1 MSIRKLLL
9 LLSTLFLSFCI
20 VSAQENK
27 PRFIGEVAILNEDN
41 TLTNIKPEFSQLTM
55 FMVMTVKGTESALRI
70 KQSNEIK
77 FLVRV
82 ENTEVSPLKT
92 INVLQLK
99 KSKEKREVG
108 VSTLIDGIENAVK
121 KLRSKTGHMLKIEV
135 ESSFARARAILR
147 EEIERLRE
155 ERDYR
160 NITIIC
166 DVDII

>member
-20 VSAQENK
+20 VRAQENK
-27 PRFIGEVAILNEDN
+27 PRFIGEVAILNDDN
-41 TLTNIKPEFSQLTM
+41 TLTNIKPEYSQLTM

-92 INVLQLK
+92 ITVLKLK
-99 KSKEKREVG
+99 KTKEKREVG
-108 VSTLIDGIENAVK
+108 VSSLID
-121 KLRSKTGHMLKIEV
+121 
-135 ESSFARARAILR
+135 
-147 EEIERLRE
+147 EIEGSVNFLYDVYDE
-155 ERDYR
+155 DFILVTLKDLPQGEYLIWYGAPSERNYVGSHLVATFGID
-160 NITIIC
+160 
-166 DVDII
+166 

>member
-27 PRFIGEVAILNEDN
+27 PRFIGEVAILNDDN

-92 INVLQLK
+92 ITVLKLK
-99 KSKEKREVG
+99 KTKEKREVG
-108 VSTLIDGIENAVK
+108 VSSLID
-121 KLRSKTGHMLKIEV
+121 
-135 ESSFARARAILR
+135 
-147 EEIERLRE
+147 EIEGSVNFLYDVYDE
-155 ERDYR
+155 DFILVTLKDLPQGEYLIWYGAPSERNYVGSHLVATFGID
-160 NITIIC
+160 
-166 DVDII
+166 

>member
-27 PRFIGEVAILNEDN
+27 PRFIGEVAILNDDN

-82 ENTEVSPLKT
+82 ENIEVSPLKT
-92 INVLQLK
+92 ITVLKLK
-99 KSKEKREVG
+99 KTKEKREVG
-108 VSTLIDGIENAVK
+108 VSSLID
-121 KLRSKTGHMLKIEV
+121 
-135 ESSFARARAILR
+135 
-147 EEIERLRE
+147 EIEGSVNFLYDVYDE
-155 ERDYR
+155 DFILVTLKDLPQGEYLIWYGAPSERNYVGSHLVATFGID
-160 NITIIC
+160 
-166 DVDII
+166 

>member
-27 PRFIGEVAILNEDN
+27 PRFIGEVAILNDDN

-55 FMVMTVKGTESALRI
+55 FMVMTVNGTESALRI

-108 VSTLIDGIENAVK
+108 VSTLIDGIENAVNFLYDVYDEDFILVTLK
-121 KLRSKTGHMLKIEV
+121 DLPQGEYLIWYGTPSERSMVGSHLVATFGI
-135 ESSFARARAILR
+135 
-147 EEIERLRE
+147 
-155 ERDYR
+155 D
-160 NITIIC
+160 
-166 DVDII
+166 

>member
-20 VSAQENK
+20 VRAQENK
-27 PRFIGEVAILNEDN
+27 PRFIGEVAILNDDN
-41 TLTNIKPEFSQLTM
+41 TLTNIKPEYSQLTM

-92 INVLQLK
+92 ITVLKLK
-99 KSKEKREVG
+99 KTKEKRLV
-108 VSTLIDGIENAVK
+108 NC
-121 KLRSKTGHMLKIEV
+121 KI
-135 ESSFARARAILR
+135 
-147 EEIERLRE
+147 
-155 ERDYR
+155 Y
-160 NITIIC
+160 
-166 DVDII
+166 